1 MQEAISLWPLIGIAV
16 IVVGFVLRFNPV
28 LVVIISGIVTGV
40 AAHMPIA
47 TILEKLGE
55 GFLNTRNLPFILL
68 LPLAV
73 IGLLER
79 HGLKERAQAWI
90 AKIHSATAG
99 RLLIVYLFVRE
110 ATAAL
115 GLTSLGG
122 HPQMVRPLLA
132 PMAEGAAEKRF
143 GPLPGNVRYR
153 LRAMSAATDNVGL
166 FFGED
171 IFSRLR
177 RDHLHA
183 QLYAGVGWDPDGT
196 VAYCPVGDPDGDL
209 RLSDPRRAPVA
220 TRSPS
225 PARAG
230 PDKRRAGERRCGMN
244 FQQTYLYWLAG
255 AVLLVVA
262 IMSWR
267 DKSNPRRLT
276 TGLFWGLYGL
286 VFLLGDWT
294 YQLVGDKRTVNIAVG
309 GVVVV
314 LALIAGFGGVR
325 LGSYHQRTQEEK
337 TASAKRL
344 GNKLFFPA
352 LAIPVVTV
360 IGVLLFN
367 NLPSWQVALFGP
379 GNHATLITLFSMTV
393 GTLIGLAMAIRMTHE
408 TVAQPMQEARR
419 LLDSV
424 GWAFILPQILAVLG
438 LLFTAAGVGTS
449 ISWLTEHYLAV
460 DNRFIAVAVYA
471 IGMAVL
477 TMVMG
482 NAFAAFPIVTAGVG
496 IPILVL
502 QHGGNPAVMAA
513 IGMFSGYCGTL
524 MTPMAANFNIVP
536 AALLELPDKNAVIK
550 AQIPTGILLLI
561 VNVFLL
567 YFLMFL

>member
-40 AAHMPIA
+40 AAHMPA

-55 GFLNTRNLPFILL
+55 GFLNTRNLPFIL

-90 AKIHSATAG
+90 AKIHSATVG

-132 PMAEGAAEKRF
+132 PMAEGGGKALARC
-143 GPLPGNVRYR
+143 
-153 LRAMSAATDNVGL
+153 RAYATACARCRRQPITSGCSSAK
-166 FFGED
+166 
-171 IFSRLR
+171 IFCRLR

-183 QLYAGVGWDPDGT
+183 QLYAGVGGSRQNRCILP
-196 VAYCPVGDPDGDL
+196 CGDPDGDL

-244 FQQTYLYWLAG
+244 FQQTYTGWPARYCWSWL
-255 AVLLVVA
+255 
-262 IMSWR
+262 SCRR

-294 YQLVGDKRTVNIAVG
+294 YQLVGDKRAVNIAVG
-309 GVVVV
+309 GWWSSG
-314 LALIAGFGGVR
+314 ADRRFWRRAPR
-325 LGSYHQRTQEEK
+325 Q
-337 TASAKRL
+337 
-344 GNKLFFPA
+344 
-352 LAIPVVTV
+352 
-360 IGVLLFN
+360 
-367 NLPSWQVALFGP
+367 LPSAYRKRNRQ
-379 GNHATLITLFSMTV
+379 
-393 GTLIGLAMAIRMTHE
+393 RE
-408 TVAQPMQEARR
+408 TPRQQTFLSGAG
-419 LLDSV
+419 DS
-424 GWAFILPQILAVLG
+424 GRHRHWRTAV
-438 LLFTAAGVGTS
+438 
-449 ISWLTEHYLAV
+449 
-460 DNRFIAVAVYA
+460 
-471 IGMAVL
+471 
-477 TMVMG
+477 
-482 NAFAAFPIVTAGVG
+482 
-496 IPILVL
+496 
-502 QHGGNPAVMAA
+502 
-513 IGMFSGYCGTL
+513 
-524 MTPMAANFNIVP
+524 
-536 AALLELPDKNAVIK
+536 
-550 AQIPTGILLLI
+550 
-561 VNVFLL
+561 
-567 YFLMFL
+567 